1 MAQSLDLSF
10 SPSVALCLSHMHKHT
25 VSLMHI
31 DIDMFEVMQC
41 NQMRVCVCVRAC
53 AFVSLC
59 LNVMFNTSS
68 EIIGG
73 QREMR

>member
-1 MAQSLDLSF
+1 MAQSLNPSF

-41 NQMRVCVCVRAC
+41 NRMRVCAC
-53 AFVSLC
+53 VSLC

-73 QREMR
+73 QRETR